1 MDATVTT
8 TWITSVIAPVAL
20 AIVGGIGVYFKW
32 LMNRKEKQED
42 ARMAERDKTRNEI
55 IARIEKLE
63 NELKTSEKRRE
74 WITRLVL
81 RCTHQDCQVREELI
95 KKLDSTEEF

>member
-1 MDATVTT
+1 MEESLSVTIVT
-8 TWITSVIAPVAL
+8 AVIAPVVI
-20 AIVGGIGVYFKW
+20 AIIGGLGAYFKW
-32 LMNRKEKQED
+32 LMNRRDRRDEAK
-42 ARMAERDKTRNEI
+42 MIERDKTRSEI

-81 RCTHQDCQVREELI
+81 RCTHPDCQVREELI
-95 KKLDSTEEF
+95 KKLDSTEEI